1 MSPISA
7 ANRTQ
12 RQQRERTK
20 TTDSSALANTSAG
33 PTTSRIMHPI
43 RTAAHSPSHSS
54 ARWERAGRSSPG
66 GSPASFEGEPAR
78 RQTSSAASASVIP
91 LRRRRLSICPSGY
104 MNHGSR
110 KGITPT
116 NATTTDITVQKRKNF
131 PRAVSSQPAASKMSP
146 HPPKAKNPPKP
157 GWMSA
162 AVLRPKLKV
171 PRIMERHMP
180 P

>member
-1 MSPISA
+1 MRCRP
-7 ANRTQ
+7 
-12 RQQRERTK
+12 
-20 TTDSSALANTSAG
+20 
-33 PTTSRIMHPI
+33 
-43 RTAAHSPSHSS
+43 

-131 PRAVSSQPAASKMSP
+131 PRAVSPQPAASKMSP
-146 HPPKAKNPPKP
+146 HPPEGQKPSKTRLDERSRIAPQTEGAPHHGAAHAPITTIRKHSEPPVDQRRAP
-157 GWMSA
+157 ST
-162 AVLRPKLKV
+162 
-171 PRIMERHMP
+171 RHPTP
-180 P
+180 PNTSLTIIARRYINQ